1 MKKESRSRRVTEAGE
16 GKSAATLRPR
26 PFCTSSLRR
35 GALPD
40 SIGITPS
47 LLLCSL
53 LATGCVRRTIL
64 ITSEPP
70 GALVWLNDRE
80 IGRTP
85 VDVDFLYY
93 GRYDVRLVHEAYEPL
108 LGSGLAT
115 APWWD
120 TIGLDLVAELLPIEL
135 RSETVWHYDLEPK
148 DDDPDALLRRAG
160 ELRSRVDPS
169 RPGSTPPGPDG

>member
-1 MKKESRSRRVTEAGE
+1 MRSDQRSATSDQVEGFVTFFPLPAFVPSCLRAFPMLCVLCV
-16 GKSAATLRPR
+16 SAVIP
-26 PFCTSSLRR
+26 
-35 GALPD
+35 
-40 SIGITPS
+40 
-47 LLLCSL
+47 
-53 LATGCVRRTIL
+53 TGCVRRTIL

-148 DDDPDALLRRAG
+148 DDDPDALLRRARK
-160 ELRSRVDPS
+160 LRSAIP
-169 RPGSTPPGPDG
+169 

>member
-1 MKKESRSRRVTEAGE
+1 MKKESRGRRVTEAGE
-16 GKSAATLRPR
+16 GKSAPTLRPR
-26 PFCTSSLRR
+26 PFLRR
-35 GALPD
+35 GACPPWRV
-40 SIGITPS
+40 TPS

-135 RSETVWHYDLEPK
+135 RSANVWHYDLEPK
-148 DDDPDALLRRAG
+148 DDDPDALLRRAE
-160 ELRSRVDPS
+160 ELRSRVDPT
-169 RPGSTPPGPDG
+169 RPGSTPPGPG